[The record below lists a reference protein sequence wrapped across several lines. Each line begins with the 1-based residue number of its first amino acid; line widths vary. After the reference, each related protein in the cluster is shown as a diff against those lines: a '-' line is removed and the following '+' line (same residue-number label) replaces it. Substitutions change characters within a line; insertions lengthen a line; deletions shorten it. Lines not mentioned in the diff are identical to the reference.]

1 MDELIPFLI
10 FVAFTVF
17 EIFKKK
23 RKKKSIPPIQKS
35 VETIPTEQSFS
46 PTDEILKDLFSF
58 NKEVTEDVTEEE
70 IISNV
75 DPIIVPKESEELAYQ
90 PTTIN
95 IDEAS
100 IVKEQTKHIG
110 AAIQAAPST
119 LLSLKTLQIPSVPL
133 ISSNKNKS
141 LKFPIKNKKVFKQS
155 IIANIIFKAPR
166 AYDTSFDNCDIS

>member
-58 NKEVTEDVTEEE
+58 NEEVTEEE